1 MESLRVMPPVP
12 ITVRI
17 AATTEYIEGT
27 LVPKGT
33 TFFIPVSFDLYASG
47 AIHLTVGPDSRRQY
61 LERCLGRG
69 C

>member
-17 AATTEYIEGT
+17 AATTDYIEGI

-33 TFFIPVSFDLYASG
+33 TFFIPVGFGLHASP
-47 AIHLTVGPDSRRQY
+47 AIHLTVEPDSRRQY
-61 LERCLGRG
+61 LERCLG
-69 C
+69 